1 MRADRPSDARD
12 VWTVHEAAFGRPDE
26 ARLAARLRQEASPL
40 VSLVAEQA
48 GRVIGHVLFSPVTL
62 EGDHPSPAATSSV
75 PSARA
80 NAAPARSEPQAS
92 VVAGGLGPVGVLPD
106 AQGLGTG
113 AALIRAG
120 IAACRALDWRIL
132 FVLGDPAYYVRFGFG
147 LAAPH
152 RLHYA
157 SHAFDAAF
165 QVQELAAGAL
175 AGVEGW
181 VRYHAAF
188 SEAS

>member
-1 MRADRPSDARD
+1 VIVRPDRPTDARE

-40 VSLVAEQA
+40 VSLVAERA
-48 GRVIGHVLFSPVTL
+48 GRVVGHVLFTPVT
-62 EGDHPSPAATSSV
+62 AAAGRPGT
-75 PSARA
+75 
-80 NAAPARSEPQAS
+80 AAPACGA
-92 VVAGGLGPVGVLPD
+92 LGPVGVLPD
-106 AQGLGTG
+106 AQGAGVG

-132 FVLGDPAYYVRFGFG
+132 FVLGSPAYYARFGFQ

-157 SHAFDAAF
+157 SHAYDAAF
-165 QVQELAAGAL
+165 QVLELASGAL
-175 AGVEGW
+175 AGASGW

-188 SEAS
+188 SEMG